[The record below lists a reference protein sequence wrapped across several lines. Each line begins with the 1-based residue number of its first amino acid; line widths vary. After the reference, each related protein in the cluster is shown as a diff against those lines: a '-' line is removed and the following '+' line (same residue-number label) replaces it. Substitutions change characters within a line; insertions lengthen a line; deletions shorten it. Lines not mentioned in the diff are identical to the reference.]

1 MANTPRKIPAFIK
14 KLLPADAAGY
24 GVKDEDRL
32 ILQSVVD
39 CEEAAAPRFVT
50 LRYNELAE
58 KNGLEPTTEGN
69 IANKLRKLEKNGYL
83 TSKLATSLLTPA
95 REARYYTR
103 TKKELPAR
111 GSE

>member
-1 MANTPRKIPAFIK
+1 MATRARKIPAFIQ
-14 KLLPADAAGY
+14 KLLPADAVGY

-32 ILQSVVD
+32 ILQCVLD

-58 KNGLEPTTEGN
+58 KNGLEPTTENN

-83 TSKLATSLLTPA
+83 TSKLGKSLLTPA
-95 REARYYTR
+95 KDARYYSR
-103 TKKELPAR
+103 TKKELPEKA
-111 GSE
+111 EK